1 MQDRP
6 SADEL
11 LEAVAGFLRD
21 DVMANT
27 SGRLNFH
34 ARVAANVIEM
44 LRRERDLEEPALRRE
59 WDGLAGLL
67 GEAETPGSLAALRTG
82 VLERNSDLAG
92 RIRDGWADDGARRE
106 AVIAHL
112 RAMMRDK
119 LAVSNPAL
127 LASEAG

>member
-27 SGRLNFH
+27 NGRVNFH

-44 LRRERDLEEPALRRE
+44 LRREATLEEPALRRE
-59 WDGLAGLL
+59 WDGLDTLFG
-67 GEAETPGSLAALRTG
+67 AEVAPGT
-82 VLERNSDLAG
+82 VSDLREGTSRRNAELSQ
-92 RIRDGWADDGARRE
+92 RIQNGWADAEPNR
-106 AVIAHL
+106 AATLAHL
-112 RAMMRDK
+112 RAVMRDK
-119 LAVSNPAL
+119 LAVSNPGL
-127 LASEAG
+127 LASE